1 MLKKSFLAAAFLAA
15 LTATFAATN
24 NTYAAGFNPGNIIS
38 DSEMGNYDSMSEAS
52 IQSFLR
58 SKCNR
63 LTCLGYKTINGES
76 ASHIIYRAAQDYSIN
91 PKVIIVLLQKEQS
104 LITGNA
110 TATRLRKAT
119 GYGCPDTAACDA
131 KYYGFKNQV
140 RNAAALFRSVL
151 NGGWSN
157 YRIGYN
163 FILYHP
169 NRSCGGS
176 TVYIANRATSALYRY
191 TPYQPNAALLKG
203 SRNSC
208 SSYGNYNF
216 YNYYISWFGSTGGSG
231 TTVYKEKFVIPEM
244 HSAYLPAGTFA
255 IKSISGKSLSF
266 ESHGHANGTQA
277 KITNY
282 QDNSEYHFKFLKSG
296 EFYKIRHEASGR
308 FLDVDSAGTAD
319 GNKIQLHDE
328 NDTCAQK
335 WAVEIDGDNHY
346 RFRSA
351 CSGKALD
358 INGGNI
364 NSSGVKVQLWS
375 ENHSEAQLWD
385 LVNLSAAPVRDGD
398 YNLKTLG
405 AKNLSLYREYT
416 DNGTTL
422 ETGVSLPA
430 ISQIWRLEHRSDGYY
445 RVINL
450 AANRSLDVSG
460 ASKSNGAKVQI
471 YDHNNSC
478 AQRWV
483 IKRSGDDYR
492 LVNACS
498 GKSLDIN
505 NGDLASENVRV
516 QLYDNNDTNAQKWR
530 FSSPESPE
538 LLEEGNYELFS
549 SVRSDAILSA
559 WKYNTPHPGTN
570 ILIWYSD
577 SAKYKTISI
586 KYHPAD
592 HTYNL
597 INDAGYALDVK
608 DGNRL
613 SGANVQ
619 LWDYNN
625 SCAQKWYYKAG
636 KFYNV
641 CSRNA
646 LSTINY
652 DYVLGANVFVT
663 TPNNSREQNWV
674 LKRILPPVPQPA
686 QNDDQPDNTSGGES
700 TGGHPSTNQPSDSQ
714 SSSEPQSIPALR
726 YTAYVE
732 NYGWMTDK
740 SADQPSTATGKSRY
754 LEGLRVFFPDN
765 KYNNQLLYRA
775 YVEGSGWTDWVSGWK
790 FSGSTTATLR
800 AIEIK
805 LDGDLAEEY
814 DINYQVY
821 ASNLGWLDWAK
832 NGSTAS
838 APALSDPLESFRIKL
853 THK

>member
-1 MLKKSFLAAAFLAA
+1 M
-15 LTATFAATN
+15 
-24 NTYAAGFNPGNIIS
+24 
-38 DSEMGNYDSMSEAS
+38 
-52 IQSFLR
+52 
-58 SKCNR
+58 
-63 LTCLGYKTINGES
+63 
-76 ASHIIYRAAQDYSIN
+76 
-91 PKVIIVLLQKEQS
+91 
-104 LITGNA
+104 
-110 TATRLRKAT
+110 
-119 GYGCPDTAACDA
+119 
-131 KYYGFKNQV
+131 
-140 RNAAALFRSVL
+140 
-151 NGGWSN
+151 
-157 YRIGYN
+157 
-163 FILYHP
+163 
-169 NRSCGGS
+169 
-176 TVYIANRATSALYRY
+176 
-191 TPYQPNAALLKG
+191 
-203 SRNSC
+203 
-208 SSYGNYNF
+208 
-216 YNYYISWFGSTGGSG
+216 
-231 TTVYKEKFVIPEM
+231 
-244 HSAYLPAGTFA
+244 
-255 IKSISGKSLSF
+255 
-266 ESHGHANGTQA
+266 
-277 KITNY
+277 
-282 QDNSEYHFKFLKSG
+282 
-296 EFYKIRHEASGR
+296 
-308 FLDVDSAGTAD
+308 
-319 GNKIQLHDE
+319 
-328 NDTCAQK
+328 
-335 WAVEIDGDNHY
+335 
-346 RFRSA
+346 
-351 CSGKALD
+351 
-358 INGGNI
+358 
-364 NSSGVKVQLWS
+364 
-375 ENHSEAQLWD
+375 
-385 LVNLSAAPVRDGD
+385 
-398 YNLKTLG
+398 
-405 AKNLSLYREYT
+405 
-416 DNGTTL
+416 
-422 ETGVSLPA
+422 
-430 ISQIWRLEHRSDGYY
+430 
-445 RVINL
+445 
-450 AANRSLDVSG
+450 
-460 ASKSNGAKVQI
+460 
-471 YDHNNSC
+471 
-478 AQRWV
+478 

-740 SADQPSTATGKSRY
+740 SA
-754 LEGLRVFFPDN
+754 
-765 KYNNQLLYRA
+765 A

-838 APALSDPLESFRIKL
+838 APAFSQPLESFRIKL